1 MRQKLLIFKY
11 CFFISLQC
19 FQCLQVLA
27 LNACKLSSWR
37 EVVLLNTFLP
47 QLEELYLTNN
57 DLSDIPS
64 DYNQQTNEGKEEP
77 SFLQGINIVFP
88 YLSLVI
94 SFSY

>member
-1 MRQKLLIFKY
+1 MSYESKVFGFLIIFS
-11 CFFISLQC
+11 FSLQC

-37 EVVLLNTFLP
+37 EVALLNTFLP

-64 DYNQQTNEGKEEP
+64 DYNQQLNEGKVEP
-77 SFLQGINIVFP
+77 SFLQGRIN
-88 YLSLVI
+88 LSP
-94 SFSY
+94 